1 MGGRTPVKSW
11 DVDALLGPDQA
22 GAIASHPPFEL
33 CGEGCRRGHGGH
45 KRCVHYRD
53 GSLKLNHVASVR
65 NKLVGGDTPGP
76 AGCW

>member
-1 MGGRTPVKSW
+1 MKSW

-22 GAIASHPPFEL
+22 GAIAAHPPFEL
-33 CGEGCRRGHGGH
+33 CGKGCRPGHGGH
-45 KRCVHYRD
+45 KRCVHHRD